1 MHIVSLR
8 ERERYIQQTYAHI
21 AKDRIRH
28 RERYRHTHSQKKET
42 LKRQK
47 KKTYRDTKTAYTVN
61 DKLFLKICKNHKFT
75 GTISTTNFNMLV
87 LTEKKIK
94 IALK

>member
-1 MHIVSLR
+1 MHIQPKTESDT
-8 ERERYIQQTYAHI
+8 ERDTDTHTARR
-21 AKDRIRH
+21 KRH
-28 RERYRHTHSQKKET
+28 SRDK
-42 LKRQK
+42 K